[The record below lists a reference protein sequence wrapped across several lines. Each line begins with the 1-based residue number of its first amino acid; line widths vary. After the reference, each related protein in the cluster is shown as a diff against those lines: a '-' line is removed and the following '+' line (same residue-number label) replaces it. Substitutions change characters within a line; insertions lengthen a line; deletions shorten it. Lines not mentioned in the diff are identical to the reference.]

1 MIGPTLSLPQHLAG
15 RAALR
20 PRDLCEAFGLSKSKV
35 RALIVAGKLDAWQ
48 LDGVCLVSRASVERW
63 LTTATV
69 AK

>member
-1 MIGPTLSLPQHLAG
+1 MNALALPPHLTV

-20 PRDLCEAFGLSKSKV
+20 PRDLCEAFGISKSKV

-48 LDGVCLVSRASVERW
+48 LDGVCLVSRESVERW
-63 LTTATV
+63 LSTATA